1 MKALTLT
8 EATALTMS
16 SREIAELTGKEHK
29 NVIRDIRAMLA
40 DLGDG
45 SNLSHVEETKDSRGY
60 TAEISLPKDLTL
72 TLVAGYNVKLRKR
85 IIDRWLELEARQ
97 AATPAIPQTLPEA
110 LRLAAEAIEER
121 DRLALENQAKA
132 AALAI
137 AAPKAQALDR
147 IAADDKALTVTQ
159 AAKVLGVKR
168 EALTTWL
175 SANGWMYRQNGSWV
189 AYQQHIQ
196 NGRLLY
202 KEARYTDENTGQE
215 VYRPYCHITPKGL
228 AKLAEAF
235 SREVAHG

>member
-1 MKALTLT
+1 MNALTLT
-8 EATALTMS
+8 EAATLTMS
-16 SREIAELTGKEHK
+16 SREIAELTGKQHAH
-29 NVIRDIRAMLA
+29 VIRDIRAMTDALE
-40 DLGDG
+40 DDP
-45 SNLSHVEETKDSRGY
+45 NLDHVEETKDSRGY

-85 IIDRWLELEARQ
+85 IIDRWLELDARQ

>member
-1 MKALTLT
+1 MKTCSKCGQEKPFSEFHKDAQRGYKPACKACRKAESVARYAENAERLRA
-8 EATALTMS
+8 EQARKYRENPEKRNAATAAW
-16 SREIAELTGKEHK
+16 RERNAEK
-29 NVIRDIRAMLA
+29 V
-40 DLGDG
+40 
-45 SNLSHVEETKDSRGY
+45 
-60 TAEISLPKDLTL
+60 
-72 TLVAGYNVKLRKR
+72 
-85 IIDRWLELEARQ
+85 
-97 AATPAIPQTLPEA
+97 
-110 LRLAAEAIEER
+110 
-121 DRLALENQAKA
+121 KA

-228 AKLAEAF
+228 AKLAQAF
-235 SREVAHG
+235 GREVPHG

>member
-1 MKALTLT
+1 MNALTLT
-8 EATALTMS
+8 EAATLTMS
-16 SREIAELTGKEHK
+16 SREIAELTGKRHGD
-29 NVIRDIRAMLA
+29 VIRDTRVMLESLGDDA
-40 DLGDG
+40 DLR
-45 SNLSHVEETKDSRGY
+45 HVQETKDSRGY

>member
-1 MKALTLT
+1 MSALTLT
-8 EATALTMS
+8 EATSLTMS
-16 SREIAELTGKEHK
+16 SREIAELTGKQHAH
-29 NVIRDIRAMLA
+29 VIRDIRAMMEALE
-40 DLGDG
+40 DDP
-45 SNLSHVEETKDSRGY
+45 NLDHVREAKDSRGY

-85 IIDRWLELEARQ
+85 IIDRWLELEAQ
-97 AATPAIPQTLPEA
+97 QPAAPAIPQTLPEA

-121 DRLALENQAKA
+121 DRLALAHKA
-132 AALAI
+132 SSEALAI

-159 AAKVLGVKR
+159 ASKVLGVKR
-168 EALTTWL
+168 ETLTNWL

-202 KEARYTDENTGQE
+202 KEARYTDEQTGQE
-215 VYRPYCHITPKGL
+215 VYRPYCHITQKGL
-228 AKLAEAF
+228 AKLAEVF

>member
-1 MKALTLT
+1 MNALTLT
-8 EATALTMS
+8 EAATLTMS
-16 SREIAELTGKEHK
+16 SREIAELTGKQHAH
-29 NVIRDIRAMLA
+29 VIRDIRAMTDALE
-40 DLGDG
+40 DDP
-45 SNLSHVEETKDSRGY
+45 NLDHVRETKDSRGY

>member
-1 MKALTLT
+1 MNALTLT
-8 EATALTMS
+8 EATSLTMS
-16 SREIAELTGKEHK
+16 SREIAELTGKQHAH
-29 NVIRDIRAMLA
+29 VIRDIRAMLDA
-40 DLGDG
+40 LEDDP
-45 SNLSHVEETKDSRGY
+45 NLDHVREAKDSRGY

-85 IIDRWLELEARQ
+85 IIDRWLELEAQ
-97 AATPAIPQTLPEA
+97 QPAAPTIPQTLPEA

-121 DRLALENQAKA
+121 DRLALAHKA
-132 AALAI
+132 SSEALAI

-159 AAKVLGVKR
+159 ASKVLGVKR
-168 EALTTWL
+168 ETLTNWL

-202 KEARYTDENTGQE
+202 REARYTDEQTGQE
-215 VYRPYCHITPKGL
+215 VYRPYCHITQKGL

>member
-1 MKALTLT
+1 MNALTLT
-8 EATALTMS
+8 EAATLTMS
-16 SREIAELTGKEHK
+16 SREIAELTGKQHAH
-29 NVIRDIRAMLA
+29 VIRDIRAMTDALE
-40 DLGDG
+40 DDP
-45 SNLSHVEETKDSRGY
+45 NLDHVRETKDPRGY

-85 IIDRWLELEARQ
+85 IIDRWLELESQ
-97 AATPAIPQTLPEA
+97 PAALIPQTLPEA

-121 DRLALENQAKA
+121 DRLAVENQAKA
-132 AALAI
+132 EALAL
-137 AAPKAQALDR
+137 AAPKVEAFDR
-147 IAADDKALTVTQ
+147 IAADNKALTVTQ
-159 AAKVLGVKR
+159 AAKVLSVKR
-168 EALTTWL
+168 ETLTNWL

-215 VYRPYCHITPKGL
+215 VYRPYCHITQKGL